1 MIKESQKLPNK
12 IKISVENG
20 KKIMKDWNENKLFY
34 LINDC
39 LNLENNIQDI
49 NKIEKIVEKVNL
61 NKSSKIEF
69 STNEDEIKKIIDSIK
84 NIWKYKK

>member
-1 MIKESQKLPNK
+1 M
-12 IKISVENG
+12 
-20 KKIMKDWNENKLFY
+20 
-34 LINDC
+34 NDF

>member
-1 MIKESQKLPNK
+1 MIKESQNLPNK

>member
-1 MIKESQKLPNK
+1 LIKESQNLPNK